1 MRILVRLLPLDE
13 PAALPLD
20 NAPLAGVVYRAVW
33 LAAPDYAEFLHEEGY
48 EAARAAVGS
57 EPGGAA
63 RTAVGS
69 EPGGVARPENK
80 RFKFF
85 VFSRLEQ
92 RGKRIHEGRQWL
104 RPRPVEWQIASPLD
118 ELMELL
124 VEGLMAQGVISIG
137 DRRGG
142 ARLAVSEI
150 LEIPAPSFTDRMRFR
165 TLSPLFVS
173 VDDTRADGSRRKHHL
188 RADDSRFA
196 EAIAANLRG
205 KYRALTGGEAGD
217 EALDFKFIGE
227 PKPQLAQYKG
237 THHHCYLGTFEVGG
251 SAELLR
257 VGWEC
262 GFGEANSKGFGMAE
276 SLS

>member
-1 MRILVRLLPLDE
+1 MRIHVRLLPLDE

-48 EAARAAVGS
+48 EAARAAVS
-57 EPGGAA
+57 SRADETV
-63 RTAVGS
+63 R
-69 EPGGVARPENK
+69 RENK

-92 RGKRIHEGRQWL
+92 AGKRVAHGRQWL
-104 RPRPVEWQIASPLD
+104 EPRPVEWQIASPID
-118 ELMELL
+118 GMMELL
-124 VEGLMAQGVISIG
+124 VEGLLAQGVISIG
-137 DRRGG
+137 DREGG
-142 ARLAVSEI
+142 ARLAVTEI
-150 LEIPAPSFTDRMRFR
+150 FEIPPPRFADRMRFR
-165 TLSPLFVS
+165 TLSPLFAS

-188 RADDSRFA
+188 RADDSRYA

-217 EALDFKFIGE
+217 AALDFKFIGE

-251 SAELLR
+251 SEELLR